1 MSRIG
6 VIGGGLAGASTAL
19 RLAQAGKVVTLFEKA
34 KGAHHKVC
42 GEFIS
47 YEGQTM
53 LRRLGVMD
61 ELADGMWI
69 EHFRLSLHD
78 KKVAVRLP
86 FRGYSLSRYDLDEAL
101 LQRCEKRGVY
111 VLRGCGVTSL
121 ARKGD
126 AWRVAAGDAAEAFD
140 HVVLATG
147 KHDLRGYGR
156 RGGLQRDYLGFKLNL
171 SLRAE
176 AAAQLRGHVDILF
189 FHGGYAG
196 LELVE
201 EGVATL
207 ALIVHQRVFQ
217 AMDRRFDAL
226 YARLC
231 RENQWA
237 AQLLRESTWA
247 WGRALAIAKI
257 PYGYVYHG
265 KGPDG
270 LYRVGDQFAV
280 IPSFSG
286 DGMSIALTSGWRCAD
301 ALCQGVGPH
310 LYHRALYRA
319 HAKQVRLAAALQE
332 MAARRWTQ
340 VATMQ
345 LVSRQPWLVRPLARW
360 TRSPL
365 PEA

>member
-19 RLAQAGKVVTLFEKA
+19 RLAQAGKAVTLFEKA

-47 YEGQTM
+47 YEGQMM
-53 LRRLGVMD
+53 LRRLGVM
-61 ELADGMWI
+61 EQLAHGVWI
-69 EHFRLSLHD
+69 EHFRLSLD
-78 KKVAVRLP
+78 NQRTAVHLP
-86 FRGYSLSRYDLDEAL
+86 FRGYSFSRYHLDEAL
-101 LQRCEKRGVY
+101 LRECEKSGVQ
-111 VLRGCGVTSL
+111 VLRGQGVTSL
-121 ARKGD
+121 TPEGG
-126 AWRVAAGDAAEAFD
+126 AWRVAAPEAVEDFD

-156 RGGLQRDYLGFKLNL
+156 RGGLQRDYVGFKLSL
-171 SLRAE
+171 GLRAE
-176 AAAQLRGHVDILF
+176 AAALLKGYVDILF
-189 FHGGYAG
+189 FQGGYAG

-201 EGVATL
+201 EGAATL
-207 ALIVHQRVFQ
+207 ALIVHQRVFK
-217 AMDRRFDAL
+217 AMDRRFDHL

-237 AQLLRESTWA
+237 AQLLRGSTWA
-247 WGRALAIAKI
+247 WGRALSIAKI
-257 PYGYVYHG
+257 PYGYVYGG
-265 KGPDG
+265 KGPNG

-301 ALCQGVGPH
+301 ALCRGIAQH
-310 LYHRALYRA
+310 LYHRALRRA
-319 HAKQVRLAAALQE
+319 HARQVRLAVALQE

-340 VATMQ
+340 VMTMQ
-345 LVSRQPWLVRPLARW
+345 LVSRQPWLVRHLARW

-365 PEA
+365 PDV